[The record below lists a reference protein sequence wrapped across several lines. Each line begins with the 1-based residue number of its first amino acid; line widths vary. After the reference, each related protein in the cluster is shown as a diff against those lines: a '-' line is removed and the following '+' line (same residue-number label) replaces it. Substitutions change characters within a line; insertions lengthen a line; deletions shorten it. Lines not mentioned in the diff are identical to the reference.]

1 MQSTAII
8 HQCRP
13 FTAHAL
19 LSQPSPENN
28 INNNNNQAIQLT
40 GVICVL
46 KNKKHQNYREY
57 WLYWYFQSLWLAL
70 LAQLLPASLKKLPLL
85 VWNHFLKLSKSLWS
99 DFGSCEEIFRQFLPF
114 KLQRVWV
121 LVTSTLVRHL
131 CSSHPGQ
138 PGGLGLLA
146 QPPVEVAKDWG

>member
-8 HQCRP
+8 HRCRP

-19 LSQPSPENN
+19 LSQHSPENN
-28 INNNNNQAIQLT
+28 NNNNNNQAIQLT
-40 GVICVL
+40 GVTCVL
-46 KNKKHQNYREY
+46 KNKKHQNYRKYLITFIFSEP
-57 WLYWYFQSLWLAL
+57 LTCPACPTLACFSKEV
-70 LAQLLPASLKKLPLL
+70 ASLG
-85 VWNHFLKLSKSLWS
+85 LKLSKQLWS
-99 DFGSCEEIFRQFLPF
+99 DFGSCEAIFMRFLTF
-114 KLQRVWV
+114 QLQRVWV

-131 CSSHPGQ
+131 CPSRPGQ